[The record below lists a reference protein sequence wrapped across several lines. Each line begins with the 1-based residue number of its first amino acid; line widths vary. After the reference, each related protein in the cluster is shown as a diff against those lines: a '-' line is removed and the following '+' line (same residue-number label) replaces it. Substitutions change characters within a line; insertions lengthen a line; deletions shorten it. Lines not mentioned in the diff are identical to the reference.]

1 MFTKRLQI
9 RPVTRNK
16 ETQHDIKDLSKL
28 AKLSSRLRTIESRHN
43 NTDTSEVASLSSPS
57 GTIEAQSDIK
67 DISEVALSTP
77 LRGDGSSDS
86 EFIVNGDKDDEL
98 YMYIKEE
105 PEASDDGEVC
115 DKEVQ
120 YRAVPLYRVQARL

>member
-16 ETQHDIKDLSKL
+16 ETQHDIKDISKIGSS
-28 AKLSSRLRTIESRHN
+28 LSSRLRTIESRHN
-43 NTDTSEVASLSSPS
+43 HKNTSEVASLSSPS
-57 GTIEAQSDIK
+57 GTIESQHDIK

-86 EFIVNGDKDDEL
+86 EFVVNGDKNDEL

-105 PEASDDGEVC
+105 PEASDGEVC

-120 YRAVPLYRVQARL
+120 YSAVPLNMVQARP

>member
-16 ETQHDIKDLSKL
+16 ETQHDIKDITEL
-28 AKLSSRLRTIESRHN
+28 AKLSSRLQTLEARHN
-43 NTDTSEVASLSSPS
+43 NRHTSEVASLSSPS
-57 GTIEAQSDIK
+57 GTIETQHDIK

-86 EFIVNGDKDDEL
+86 EFVVNGDKDDEL

-105 PEASDDGEVC
+105 PEACDGEVC

-120 YRAVPLYRVQARL
+120 YRAVPL

>member
-16 ETQHDIKDLSKL
+16 ETQHDIKDISKL
-28 AKLSSRLRTIESRHN
+28 ASFTSRLRTIESRN
-43 NTDTSEVASLSSPS
+43 YNKDTSESEVASLSSPS
-57 GTIEAQSDIK
+57 GTIETQHDIK

-86 EFIVNGDKDDEL
+86 EFVVNGDKDDEL

-115 DKEVQ
+115 DKEV
-120 YRAVPLYRVQARL
+120 

>member
-16 ETQHDIKDLSKL
+16 ETQHDIRDISKMASL
-28 AKLSSRLRTIESRHN
+28 TSRLRTIEARHN
-43 NTDTSEVASLSSPS
+43 NMDTSEVASLSSPS
-57 GTIEAQSDIK
+57 GTIENEHDIK

-86 EFIVNGDKDDEL
+86 EFVVHGDKDDEL

-120 YRAVPLYRVQARL
+120 YSAVPI